1 MGLGTRIDGNE
12 EDKGALRY
20 ELRRGED
27 ELRQATES
35 NSQVN
40 QLFSEIDDKH
50 NSAIADKAA
59 LKAELDYI
67 KREDMLDETGRTK
80 PILIESES
88 KLIERL
94 QVNEFLF
101 SAQQARNPV
110 PMLVEKV
117 SHLLEMLRTAHTQS
131 DLYLQDLQRSNSMLT
146 ALRQKKMSLYEK
158 VQMCETWKMRA
169 LLKIA
174 SNEFEVRQH
183 VKGHN
188 KARDGSML
196 FLDGLQYTTK
206 ELDELN
212 KVITNYMKQD
222 SVKEIHLQDNA
233 LDTAAVPAL
242 GSLINLCPYL
252 VRLDL
257 KSNRLDDSAVNDLQ
271 SFVERIPGITS
282 VQKDPATGDIRAK
295 SGAQLRLVI
304 AVEDQ
309 SPADPNSAPDPT
321 AGDNFFGDDP
331 SGTATDHFLSTGAG
345 VTTQTRLPAPSKPGS
360 EQRSGPADKLPR
372 IPTASGR

>member
-1 MGLGTRIDGNE
+1 MG
-12 EDKGALRY
+12 
-20 ELRRGED
+20 
-27 ELRQATES
+27 
-35 NSQVN
+35 
-40 QLFSEIDDKH
+40 
-50 NSAIADKAA
+50 
-59 LKAELDYI
+59 
-67 KREDMLDETGRTK
+67 MLDDTGRTK

-117 SHLLEMLRTAHTQS
+117 SHLLEMLHTAHTQS

-146 ALRQKKMSLYEK
+146 ALRQKNMSLYEK

-188 KARDGSML
+188 KARDGSSL
-196 FLDGLQYTTK
+196 YLDGLQYTTK

-233 LDTAAVPAL
+233 LDKAAVPAL
-242 GSLINLCPYL
+242 CSLINLCPYL
-252 VRLDL
+252 VKLDL
-257 KSNRLDDSAVNDLQ
+257 KTNRLDEAAINELR

-282 VQKDPATGDIRAK
+282 VQMDPGTGDIRAK
-295 SGAQLRLVI
+295 SGAQVRLVV
-304 AVEDQ
+304 ALEDQ
-309 SPADPNSAPDPT
+309 SPADPNAPPDPT
-321 AGDNFFGDDP
+321 AGDDFYGDDP
-331 SGTATDHFLSTGAG
+331 SATATDHFLSTHAG
-345 VTTQTRLPAPSKPGS
+345 GTTQTRLPAPGKLGS
-360 EQRSGPADKLPR
+360 EQRSGGAD
-372 IPTASGR
+372 